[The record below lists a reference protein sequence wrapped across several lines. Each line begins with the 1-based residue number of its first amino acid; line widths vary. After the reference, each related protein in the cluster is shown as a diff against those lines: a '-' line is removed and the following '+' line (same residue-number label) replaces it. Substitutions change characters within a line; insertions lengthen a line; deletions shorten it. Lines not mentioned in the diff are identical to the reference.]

1 MMRLLAAILFTILS
15 PTLALAGFNQ
25 QATYGG
31 TSAGTANAQT
41 ITIANVG
48 TMSDLLGVT
57 ISWKVGSGLTNT
69 GATTLAISNG
79 VSTVATENVD
89 RMNSGSLAALSGGEM
104 PTGLLM
110 QATWD
115 GTEFVLITNYAT
127 GTPTGQVAYFD
138 QSSCP
143 PGWHAADGTGGTVN
157 VVGQF
162 IRSLNTGAS
171 GFDPSRTLASA
182 QADSIRQP
190 GLSITAHVPQMTVQG
205 VGFNFWAANGG
216 ANGFANSNG
225 GSGAYTTPQTNIVI
239 DSGTVTNT
247 GPGGVGNGVETRP
260 QNVALL
266 ACQAN

>member
-1 MMRLLAAILFTILS
+1 MMRLLAAILFTILA
-15 PTLALAGFNQ
+15 PALALAGFNQ

-79 VSTVATENVD
+79 VDTVATENVD
-89 RMNSGSLAALSGGEM
+89 RMNSGALAALSGGEM
-104 PTGLLM
+104 PAGLLM

-143 PGWHAADGTGGTVN
+143 PGWHKADGTGGTVN
-157 VVGQF
+157 AVGQF
-162 IRSLNTGAS
+162 IRSLNTGS
-171 GFDPSRTLASA
+171 TGFDPNRTLASA
-182 QADSIRQP
+182 QANSVQALTWSGNVTGTVSISQSPAYIGTTNSPAGVDSGP
-190 GLSITAHVPQMTVQG
+190 SLAGNITDLNG
-205 VGFNFWAANGG
+205 KISWA
-216 ANGFANSNG
+216 
-225 GSGAYTTPQTNIVI
+225 GSV
-239 DSGTVTNT
+239 SGTVGGT
-247 GPGGVGNGVETRP
+247 GTETRP

-266 ACQAN
+266 TCQAN